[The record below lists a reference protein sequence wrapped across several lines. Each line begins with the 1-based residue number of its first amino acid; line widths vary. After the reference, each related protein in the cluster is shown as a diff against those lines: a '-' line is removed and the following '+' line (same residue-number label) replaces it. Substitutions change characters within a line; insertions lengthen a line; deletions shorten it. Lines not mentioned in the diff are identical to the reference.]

1 MKKLFAVVLAVLML
15 LALGA
20 CGAKKE
26 APVTGGW
33 SAAESIELSEEARE
47 AFEKAMEGL
56 TGVDYEP
63 LALIGTQLVSGTN
76 YAILCEARAVAPDA
90 QPYYAVVF
98 VYRDLQGGAKLL
110 KIAALDLGAIAESG
124 KVEAAGA
131 APEQLVGGWTVD
143 RESSVEL
150 EGALLHLASQ
160 VVSGSNHCLLCEGNE
175 LVFVYENLEGE
186 TEVTSRAVIDP
197 GVLLEAAD

>member
-20 CGAKKE
+20 CGAKEK

-160 VVSGSNHCLLCEGNE
+160 VVAGTNHCLLCEGGE